1 MLKETEKQDGAHLQQ
16 EEVTRLI
23 LQNRVELTAFITS
36 ILRDSHLAED
46 VFQDVCIK
54 ALKQTAPFNDEAHV
68 RRWARRVARNRAI
81 DLIRRKDKQAILL
94 DEEILDL
101 IEQEWP
107 DDNAGQDQDKVSAL
121 KTCIEKLTPY
131 SKEIINLRYV
141 EGLGGIE
148 VAEVLNRKVDTIY
161 KALARLHVGL
171 RGCIQKRMKNL
182 AKGEMV

>member
-1 MLKETEKQDGAHLQQ
+1 MQPDGQLGQ

-23 LQNRVELTAFITS
+23 LQQRIELTAFISS
-36 ILRDSHLAED
+36 ILRDSHAAED

-54 ALKQTAPFNDEAHV
+54 ALKHEEPFKDEAHV

-94 DEEILDL
+94 DEDILEL

-107 DDNAGQDQDKVSAL
+107 EEEQADSEDKVAAL
-121 KTCIEKLTPY
+121 KACLDKLTPY
-131 SKEIINLRYV
+131 SKEIINLRYI

-171 RGCIQKRMKNL
+171 RECILKRLKGLRKGGL
-182 AKGEMV
+182 A